1 MNSNTKVVLIVVGVV
16 ALLGAGF
23 YFIFASDSNDP
34 AETQYSILPVG
45 DPQQQLAALD
55 PGEAEAMNRY
65 IRTFREQGWSEAEY
79 GSAKSYI
86 NMPSRR
92 SNRQQLQDFLTGNL
106 LRVLDSIITRAYAS
120 NPSPNLVRNI
130 TVLRN
135 NYAGLDKL
143 AEEFPVIAGSSSYQ
157 RLDEDRKLFDKIYNF
172 RQSSFVCNNSFRLRV
187 ENNANGQPT
196 LNWGSLV
203 NYSGYRQSQNSH
215 RQQLLTELGR
225 QTDIASI
232 PWMSAA
238 LGESDFNTRITQGE
252 VRYINNEKLAL
263 SRTLTEINADTT
275 LWNNTNARRTR
286 AALNALKANLP
297 QALSSEDIMARINR
311 VVSDHPETSQ
321 NHR

>member
-1 MNSNTKVVLIVVGVV
+1 MNSNTKIVLIVVGVV

-23 YFIFASDSNDP
+23 YFIFASDSNDQ

-55 PGEAEAMNRY
+55 PVEAEAMNRY
-65 IRTFREQGWSEAEY
+65 IQKFREQGWSDAEY

-106 LRVLDSIITRAYAS
+106 LQVLDTQITLVYAS

-130 TVLRN
+130 AVLRN
-135 NYAGLDKL
+135 NYDGLDKL
-143 AEEFPVIAGSSSYQ
+143 AADFPVIAGSSSYQ
-157 RLDEDRKLFDKIYNF
+157 RLEADRRLFDKIYNF

-187 ENNANGQPT
+187 EDNANGQPT

-203 NYSGYRQSQNSH
+203 NYSSYRQSQNSR
-215 RQQLLTELGR
+215 RQQLLTELGQ

-232 PWMSAA
+232 PWMNAA
-238 LGESDFNTRITQGE
+238 LSESDFNTRITQGE
-252 VRYINNEKLAL
+252 IRYIDNEKQAL
-263 SRTLTEINADTT
+263 SRTLTEINTDTT
-275 LWNNTNARRTR
+275 LWNNANARRTR
-286 AALNALKANLP
+286 TALNALKENLP
-297 QALSSEDIMARINR
+297 QALSSDVIMARINR
-311 VVSDHPETSQ
+311 VLSDHP
-321 NHR
+321 